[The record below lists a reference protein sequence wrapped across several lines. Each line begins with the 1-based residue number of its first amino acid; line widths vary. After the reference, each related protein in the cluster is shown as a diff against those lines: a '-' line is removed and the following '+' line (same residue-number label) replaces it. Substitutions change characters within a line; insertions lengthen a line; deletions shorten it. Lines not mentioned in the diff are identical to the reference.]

1 MSERVKSIE
10 EIAAEIAVKVPPEEW
25 DKMLPDASDFIDVGD
40 CHKEI
45 ARLRAEV
52 ERLRALDRGP
62 KIGDTVRFKGT
73 GEEGDVRELELT
85 AYIAG
90 RGLLGAPLFHWEIV
104 TEEGSP

>member
-1 MSERVKSIE
+1 MKSIE

-52 ERLRALDRGP
+52 ERLQAAIQKTEAELEQAWRGSPLRTGIICALDLLRDNLKEHG
-62 KIGDTVRFKGT
+62 
-73 GEEGDVRELELT
+73 GEEE
-85 AYIAG
+85 
-90 RGLLGAPLFHWEIV
+90 
-104 TEEGSP
+104 SP

>member
-52 ERLRALDRGP
+52 ARLRANRW
-62 KIGDTVRFKGT
+62 VAFSH
-73 GEEGDVRELELT
+73 EE
-85 AYIAG
+85 
-90 RGLLGAPLFHWEIV
+90 LLSCFHWVTGDRPGGVVECLNAEIK
-104 TEEGSP
+104 TELARREESL